1 MPGLSVR
8 HFFYLSGMLKVG
20 LTGGIGSGKSTVA
33 KVFGVLGIPLY
44 SSDLA
49 SRRLMQEDAALIR
62 EIKEAFGEQAYTG
75 NQLNRAYLASIVF
88 KDKTQ
93 LTRLNA
99 LVHPATIRDG
109 DAWIARQ
116 TGPYA
121 IRESSLIFEAGMQGQ
136 FDVIIGVS
144 APGALRI
151 KRVMDRDR
159 VEAEAVRER
168 MRHQIQE
175 RIKMLLCD
183 EVVVNDDQH
192 AVIPQVLALH
202 EKLLTSAAGNTT
214 A

>member
-1 MPGLSVR
+1 
-8 HFFYLSGMLKVG
+8 MLKVG

-33 KVFGVLGIPLY
+33 KVFGVLGVPLY

-49 SRRLMQEDAALIR
+49 SRRLMDEDPELIQG
-62 EIKEAFGEQAYTG
+62 IKEAFGERAYAG
-75 NQLNRAYLASIVF
+75 KKLDRAYLAGIVF

-109 DAWIARQ
+109 EAWITRQ

-121 IRESSLIFEAGMQGQ
+121 IRESSLIFEAGMQPQ
-136 FDVIIGVS
+136 FDVVIGVS
-144 APGALRI
+144 APTALRI
-151 KRVMDRDR
+151 KRVMDRDK

-183 EVVVNDDQH
+183 IVIVNDDQQ
-192 AVIPQVLALH
+192 AVIPQVLAAH
-202 EKLLTSAAGNTT
+202 ERLLTSAAGNTT
-214 A
+214 F

>member
-1 MPGLSVR
+1 
-8 HFFYLSGMLKVG
+8 MLKVG